1 MAKIVLSP
9 IPAWQMADLFDP
21 SITRNP
27 MSNLNPTAPPQS
39 KMGPKNAKI
48 QTKIDFKTKF
58 LEFHVELTSSRN
70 HLKASPTLRYPCEQ
84 AACSWPWRD
93 LPFHL
98 GWMVQPKTRRWRWW
112 ATSNQ
117 QSIRINLHVDT
128 CCFSTCIYI
137 YTHIHMDIHVPV
149 QSVHIQ
155 IQIHIHLHMHIC
167 IHIYIYTHEHTCNHI
182 YIYIMYYVLYVCM
195 CTLYTYIYIII
206 HIIIYKCI
214 YIYIYWS
221 TASIR
226 RDMTTPLSFMFGNR
240 IIDNNHMHRMVLLQL
255 YKHYLV
261 KIRYRVVSTVAW
273 STRLVLTLRFGS
285 GPWLNRACCACRIK
299 KPLRSLKLTKG

>member
-1 MAKIVLSP
+1 
-9 IPAWQMADLFDP
+9 
-21 SITRNP
+21 
-27 MSNLNPTAPPQS
+27 
-39 KMGPKNAKI
+39 
-48 QTKIDFKTKF
+48 
-58 LEFHVELTSSRN
+58 
-70 HLKASPTLRYPCEQ
+70 
-84 AACSWPWRD
+84 
-93 LPFHL
+93 
-98 GWMVQPKTRRWRWW
+98 
-112 ATSNQ
+112 
-117 QSIRINLHVDT
+117 
-128 CCFSTCIYI
+128 
-137 YTHIHMDIHVPV
+137 
-149 QSVHIQ
+149 
-155 IQIHIHLHMHIC
+155 
-167 IHIYIYTHEHTCNHI
+167 
-182 YIYIMYYVLYVCM
+182 MYYVLYVCM

-206 HIIIYKCI
+206 HIIIYKCM

-299 KPLRSLKLTKG
+299 KPLRSQVNKGLVRFATWPICQRVPIWKGCAQSCIKHGSGKPAAILIKSITFCFGDLCRGLSSARLITKGYGCHLINSRCTTFLCSLGLL

>member
-1 MAKIVLSP
+1 MYIHIYTYTHGYTCTGTVCTYT
-9 IPAWQMADLFDP
+9 D
-21 SITRNP
+21 TN
-27 MSNLNPTAPPQS
+27 TH
-39 KMGPKNAKI
+39 
-48 QTKIDFKTKF
+48 T
-58 LEFHVELTSSRN
+58 LT
-70 HLKASPTLRYPCEQ
+70 HAYMYT
-84 AACSWPWRD
+84 
-93 LPFHL
+93 
-98 GWMVQPKTRRWRWW
+98 
-112 ATSNQ
+112 
-117 QSIRINLHVDT
+117 
-128 CCFSTCIYI
+128 YI
-137 YTHIHMDIHVPV
+137 YTHMN
-149 QSVHIQ
+149 
-155 IQIHIHLHMHIC
+155 
-167 IHIYIYTHEHTCNHI
+167 THAII

-206 HIIIYKCI
+206 HIIIYKCM